1 MAAVSTD
8 SNTPDDTDEVRETI
22 RTNRTR
28 SWWTWGI
35 VIVVL
40 LGLVGA
46 VVWWWQSG
54 EQKTRYRTVSAD
66 RGDIV
71 LTATAT
77 GSLEPK
83 RRVTVGA
90 EVSGQIEEVVVGQ
103 NDRVEKDDV
112 LARFDTE
119 ELTNSLDQ
127 SKANLAQARASLE
140 QARASLEEAEFEAK
154 RTKRLYETGSTS
166 EQSLERA
173 RAERRRAA
181 AQVESARAS
190 VRQARAAVEVDRTN
204 LEQATI
210 VSPVDGVVL
219 SRSVEPGNTVAAS
232 FQTPE
237 LFILAEDLRE
247 MELHVG
253 VDEADV
259 GLVQEGQ
266 SATFTVDAWPDRTFD
281 AEVQLVAL
289 QPTITNNVVTYT
301 TELDVD
307 NPERLL
313 RPGMTA
319 TATIQTGRREDVLRV
334 PNTALR
340 FLPPKRDEKGGI
352 RIGPGRDD
360 EREPDRDTVY
370 QLVDGEPKKV
380 HVTTGRSDGRHTE
393 IESGEI
399 EAGDR
404 LVTGIEESSKQDS
417 ASSDGDGDDESD
429 DSPETSNDDE
439 SPSSEASSSDEEAS

>member
-1 MAAVSTD
+1 MCPASTHTD
-8 SNTPDDTDEVRETI
+8 ASDDTDDVRETI
-22 RTNRTR
+22 HTSHTR

-35 VIVVL
+35 AIVVL
-40 LGLVGA
+40 LGIVAA
-46 VVWWWQSG
+46 VVWWWRGSAQ
-54 EQKTRYRTVSAD
+54 TTTYRTVSAD

-77 GSLEPK
+77 GSLEPE

-90 EVSGQIEEVVVGQ
+90 EVSGQIDEVVVEQ
-103 NDRVEKDDV
+103 NDRVEQGEV
-112 LARFDTE
+112 LARFDPE
-119 ELTNSLDQ
+119 ELKNSLDQ
-127 SKANLAQARASLE
+127 SKASLAQARASLE
-140 QARASLEEAEFEAK
+140 QARASLEEADFEAK
-154 RTKRLYETGSTS
+154 RTRRLYEKGSTS

-173 RAERRRAA
+173 RAERRRAE

-190 VRQARAAVEVDRTN
+190 VQQSRAAVQVERTN

-219 SRSVEPGNTVAAS
+219 SRSIEPGNTVAAS
-232 FQTPE
+232 FETPE
-237 LFILAEDLRE
+237 LFVLAEDLRE

-259 GLVQEGQ
+259 GLVEEGQ

-281 AEVQLVAL
+281 ADVQLVAL

-340 FLPPKRDEKGGI
+340 FLPPKRDKEEGI
-352 RIGPGRDD
+352 RLGPGGDD

-370 QLVDGEPKKV
+370 RLVDGKPKKV

-393 IESGEI
+393 IESGDL

-404 LVTGIEESSKQDS
+404 LVTGIEQSSEERTT
-417 ASSDGDGDDESD
+417 SS
-429 DSPETSNDDE
+429 DDE
-439 SPSSEASSSDEEAS
+439 SPDTSTSSNDAGPSPSEVSSSDEEAS